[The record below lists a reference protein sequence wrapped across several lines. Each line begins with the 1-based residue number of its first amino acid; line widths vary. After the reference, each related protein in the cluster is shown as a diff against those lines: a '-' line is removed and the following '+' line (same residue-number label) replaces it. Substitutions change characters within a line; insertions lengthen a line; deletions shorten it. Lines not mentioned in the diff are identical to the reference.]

1 MLDKKHLLQQF
12 DKQGFVVVESL
23 LDPQKDLQPLVD
35 DYTALL
41 DRLAEQWYL
50 EGKIPSA
57 FRGLPF
63 GERLAA
69 VIGQATED
77 LYRHLDITMP
87 HGPITEDTPIH
98 LSEAVFNFLRNP
110 KLLDYVE
117 LFVGSEI
124 YCNPIQ
130 HVRIKP
136 PEAAIIGNPNQSNL
150 VKTTTWHQDQGVAR
164 VEADATEMLTV
175 WIAVTDATLEN
186 GCLCVVPGS
195 HKAGL
200 TTHCPIGEHGGL
212 LTIPKQL
219 IEEDIV
225 PLPMQAGSVLFM
237 HRLTKH
243 TSLTNT
249 SDSIRW
255 SFDLRYQPVGQP
267 TGRDEFPGFVAR
279 SRQDPESVLNNFDT
293 WKNLWHEARRH
304 LAEHGRPARTNRWS
318 EENPVCA

>member
-1 MLDKKHLLQQF
+1 MLDNQELLQQF
-12 DKQGFVVVESL
+12 DEQGFVVVERL
-23 LDPQKDLQPLVD
+23 LSPQDLQPLVE
-35 DYTALL
+35 DYEALL
-41 DRLAEQWYL
+41 DRLAEQWYI

-57 FRGLPF
+57 FRDLPF
-63 GERLAA
+63 GQRLAA

-77 LYRHLDITMP
+77 LYRYLDITMP
-87 HGPITEDTPIH
+87 HGPITEHTPIH
-98 LSEAVFNFLRNP
+98 LSQPVFDFLRHP
-110 KLLDYVE
+110 RLLDYVE
-117 LFVGSEI
+117 LFVGPEI

-136 PEAAIIGNPNQSNL
+136 PEAVIINNPNQSNL

-164 VEADATEMLTV
+164 VEADETEMLTV
-175 WIAVTDATLEN
+175 WIAVTDATLDN

-212 LTIPKQL
+212 LSIPNKL
-219 IEEDIV
+219 IEENVV
-225 PLPMQAGSVLFM
+225 PLPMPAGSVLFM

-243 TSLTNT
+243 TSLTNN

-279 SRQDPESVLNNFDT
+279 SRSNPQSELHDFAT
-293 WKNLWHEARRH
+293 WRQLWMDARQQ
-304 LAEHGRPARTNRWS
+304 LAVHGRPARTNRWS
-318 EENPVCA
+318 EDNPVCA